1 MLVVVIVVEIT
12 VVAFHRPHVGL
23 VEHRT
28 DQGLVHVWSGMKR
41 VLDYVGSRS
50 PPFDDQNEAV
60 DQRRCRADIDDRC
73 ERRKIDYNVVIGRP

>member
-1 MLVVVIVVEIT
+1 
-12 VVAFHRPHVGL
+12 
-23 VEHRT
+23 
-28 DQGLVHVWSGMKR
+28 MKR